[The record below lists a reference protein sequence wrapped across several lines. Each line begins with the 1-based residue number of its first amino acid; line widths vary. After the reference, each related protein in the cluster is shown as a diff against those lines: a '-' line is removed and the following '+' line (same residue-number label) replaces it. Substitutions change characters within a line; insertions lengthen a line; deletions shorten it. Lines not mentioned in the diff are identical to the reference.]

1 MKEGVVNTSLLVQ
14 AYQDFFDAHH
24 DIYGEN
30 SFRQGLFLAGV
41 FISRIANEQQRKSK
55 KNAGETGGGGK
66 KAASTFIG
74 KLNYK
79 GIAPRQVMN
88 LMAQI
93 QEYLVI
99 YNVYSESGLKGNMM
113 DRLQGIETSRMKAE
127 EILFYILTGIS
138 FEDYRRQ
145 KYFIDNKKQ
154 NEEESEE

>member
-1 MKEGVVNTSLLVQ
+1 MKEGVAHTDLVVPS
-14 AYQDFFDAHH
+14 YQEFFDAHRE
-24 DIYGEN
+24 IYGEN
-30 SFRQGLFLAGV
+30 SYRQGLFLAGV
-41 FISRIANEQQRKSK
+41 FISRIANEQQKKSK
-55 KNAGETGGGGK
+55 KNAAEAGGGGK

-88 LMAQI
+88 LIGQI

-99 YNVYSESGLKGNMM
+99 YNVFIESGLKGNMM
-113 DRLQGIETSRMKAE
+113 DRLQGIENSRMKAE

-145 KYFIDNKKQ
+145 KYFIENKNQ
-154 NEEESEE
+154 ITEDEE